1 MFKQKFLFTL
11 LLFGIGQFVGAEE
24 LQWLQYHSS
33 NQARQIIGD
42 IGTQYI
48 KLDDNKPEGVELPE
62 FKSSEPIFAKWKSP
76 MANDGFIWMALDQ
89 TNKNGAYDSL
99 FIDSDCD
106 GDLSDET
113 AITPY
118 RTENNYTYFGSVK
131 IVFEYEEEPIT
142 YHLNL
147 DCYSLNDRKYLYAR
161 SGCWYEG
168 SVTVAGEKKHCVL
181 IDQNT
186 NGRFND
192 KSNNFNESDRIRIGK
207 KGNRDTKFTGNYIEI
222 DGQLY
227 RPEIA
232 IDGAYIKLSEA
243 KDVVYGNIQLHDSIK
258 ELSAGGENGL
268 FSVSLEKGAGK
279 LPVGKYRIHHWL
291 IERKDEK
298 KNTWKLKGQNFFGD
312 RGLFD
317 VTENG
322 QTDLAVGEP
331 LICRLDVQR
340 KGSQHNFMQALQ
352 GKLGERIEITRNGS
366 RGPAPK
372 LHIECKKAKYDRTF
386 TFEYG

>member
-11 LLFGIGQFVGAEE
+11 LLFGMGQLVGAEE

-33 NQARQIIGD
+33 NQASQIVGD
-42 IGTQYI
+42 MGTQYI
-48 KLDDNKPEGVELPE
+48 DLSDNKPEGVELPE
-62 FKSSEPIFAKWKSP
+62 FKSSGPIFAKWKSP
-76 MANDGFIWMALDQ
+76 MVNNGFIWMALDQ

-106 GDLSDET
+106 GVLSDET
-113 AITPY
+113 AITSY
-118 RTENNYTYFGSVK
+118 RAENNRTYFGPVK

-142 YHLNL
+142 YHLNFEF
-147 DCYSLNDRKYLYAR
+147 YSQKDYRYLYAR

-192 KSNNFNESDRIRIGK
+192 KSNNFHEGDRIRIGK
-207 KGNRDTKFTGNYIEI
+207 KGDRDTKFTGNYIDI

-232 IDGAYIKLSEA
+232 IDGAYIKLLEA

-258 ELSAGGENGL
+258 EFSAGGENGL
-268 FSVSLEKGAGK
+268 LSVSLEKGAGK
-279 LPVGKYRIHHWL
+279 LPIGKYRIHHWL

-298 KNTWKLKGQNFFGD
+298 DNTWKLKGQHFSN

-322 QTDLAVGEP
+322 QTDLTVGEP
-331 LICRLDVQR
+331 LICTLDVQR
-340 KGSQHNFMQALQ
+340 KGSRHNFKQELK
-352 GKLGERIEITRNGS
+352 GKLGEQIEITRNGS
-366 RGPAPK
+366 RGQAPK
-372 LHIECKKAKYDRTF
+372 LHIVSKEAEYDRSF

>member
-1 MFKQKFLFTL
+1 
-11 LLFGIGQFVGAEE
+11 
-24 LQWLQYHSS
+24 
-33 NQARQIIGD
+33 
-42 IGTQYI
+42 
-48 KLDDNKPEGVELPE
+48 
-62 FKSSEPIFAKWKSP
+62 
-76 MANDGFIWMALDQ
+76 
-89 TNKNGAYDSL
+89 L

-113 AITPY
+113 AITAY
-118 RTENNYTYFGSVK
+118 RTEHNRTYFGPVK

-142 YHLNL
+142 YHLNFEF
-147 DCYSLNDRKYLYAR
+147 YNIEKRGRLYAR

-181 IDQNT
+181 IDQNA

-192 KSNNFNESDRIRIGK
+192 KSNSFRESDRIRIGK
-207 KGNRDTKFTGNYIEI
+207 KGDRDTKFTGNYIEI
-222 DGQLY
+222 DSQLY

-232 IDGAYIKLSEA
+232 ADGACIKLSEA
-243 KDVVYGNIQLHDSIK
+243 KDVAYGNIQLPESIK

-268 FSVSLEKGAGK
+268 LSVSLEKGAGK

-298 KNTWKLKGQNFFGD
+298 DDTWKLKGQHFGN

-317 VTENG
+317 VTESG

-331 LICRLDVQR
+331 LACTLDVQ
-340 KGSQHNFMQALQ
+340 KNGSKHNFSQKLK
-352 GKLGERIEITRNGS
+352 GKLDEQIEITRNGS

-372 LHIECKKAKYDRTF
+372 LHIVSKEPEYDRTF